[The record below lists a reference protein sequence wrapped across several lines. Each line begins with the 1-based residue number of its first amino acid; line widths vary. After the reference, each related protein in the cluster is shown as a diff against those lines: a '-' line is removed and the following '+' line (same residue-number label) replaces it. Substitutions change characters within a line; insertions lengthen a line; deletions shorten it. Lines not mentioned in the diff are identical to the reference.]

1 MNKKLLGLL
10 LIGLG
15 VVSWSFAQNPSELD
29 PFGAYDFPFFQGRG
43 SSGPSNTLS
52 SKDSLVCA
60 WPMVPLRANPG
71 QGGQYLQTVY
81 FGEQV
86 RRMGDQIQRNEGRNY
101 VFVQTASGRSG
112 WVHDYQFVP
121 EGGLVTLL
129 EDKAVYEG
137 HATASATSRMFRAG
151 ELFILS
157 DFVKGDWVELVGPK
171 KTKVGWVKGIDRI
184 SFDPVD
190 IKFAKLYQ
198 DALVKRTHTL
208 RFRALEEIRRLPDF
222 QLTKLEPIIN
232 LAAMEIGGAT
242 ADVGGGD
249 VYYDDGMIG
258 DIGGTPNPTRDGSVV
273 VLPEENTPRINV
285 EKVVDMQTG
294 MYYNRVTETGQIAEV
309 LGPKR
314 PKNDFWAYHKSAP
327 IGSQVLLHLPEGG
340 FVALEVVARLKQTN
354 PASVGLGK
362 KLLESVY
369 GTRHAK
375 WATFSYPQ

>member
-10 LIGLG
+10 MLLAGALG
-15 VVSWSFAQNPSELD
+15 TGTAQDIKDINPWESF
-29 PFGAYDFPFFQGRG
+29 DFPMFQARG
-43 SSGPSNTLS
+43 SSLPSVDLS

-60 WPMVPLRANPG
+60 WPMVPLRADPG
-71 QGGQYLQTVY
+71 QGGQYIETIY

-86 RRMGDQIQRNEGRNY
+86 RRTGEQIQRNEGRNY
-101 VFVQTASGRSG
+101 IFVKTQSGRSG
-112 WVHDYQFVP
+112 WVHDYQFIP

-129 EDKAVYEG
+129 EDKPVFNG
-137 HATASATSRMFRAG
+137 SSTASATSRMFRAG
-151 ELFILS
+151 ELFVLS
-157 DFVKGDWVELVGPK
+157 DFAKGDWVELVGPK
-171 KTKVGWVKGIDRI
+171 KSKVGWVKGIDRI
-184 SFDPVD
+184 SFEPVD

-198 DALVKRTHTL
+198 DALLKRTHTL

-222 QLTKLEPIIN
+222 QRTQLEAVIN
-232 LAAMEIGGAT
+232 LAAMEIGGVGAE
-242 ADVGGGD
+242 VGGGD
-249 VYYDDGMIG
+249 VYYDDGITNN
-258 DIGGTPNPTRDGSVV
+258 DRFPSRDGGVV
-273 VLPEENTPRINV
+273 VVPDGNAPRINV

-314 PKNDFWAYHKSAP
+314 PSNDFWAYHKSAP

-354 PASVGLGK
+354 PSSIGLGK
-362 KLLESVY
+362 NLLESVF